1 MREKSNA
8 ATILKA
14 LEARAAKDEQLL
26 KMLQEIDHLLSGV
39 DNEMNSEVSDSSRSR
54 LPYSSDPPS
63 FEAAWS

>member
-8 ATILKA
+8 AAVLKA

-26 KMLQEIDHLLSGV
+26 RMLQEIDHLLSGV
-39 DNEMNSEVSDSSRSR
+39 DHEMNGEVTDSSRSR

-63 FEAAWS
+63 FEAAWN